1 LELLEIQNA
10 EREHQLKIQQL
21 DRSTETE
28 RAKLVNERINKEVDG
43 NNAIVEI
50 VKEANNKALEDTKT
64 KAKEKDDFTKELI
77 QASIATSQQIA
88 TEAFSILQQ
97 SSDDQTQAQ
106 LDLIDAKFEYEKERA
121 MGNVELIEQAE
132 KRKALAQKQAADEAG
147 ARNKSLALSQA
158 IVNAALS
165 ITSILAQYPK
175 FDGGFAMAAA
185 LAAATIANAAAI
197 AKIAT
202 TKYAGGGVLPT
213 AISDG
218 MIQGRSHANGGVKVM
233 NFDGSIS
240 EVEGGEYVQTD
251 EYGRKVVVNKYS
263 SRLFGSRLAQLSKV
277 NFLGKANELSKINS
291 YGGLGKKFAL
301 GGIMPAPSPQ
311 LSAPVVRTSG
321 TDNFGVFQYN
331 IETLRDTNTML
342 ASYIEAT
349 NNRIDRILVTTD
361 PAELYGKG
369 LEGYEERKINIID

>member
-1 LELLEIQNA
+1 
-10 EREHQLKIQQL
+10 
-21 DRSTETE
+21 
-28 RAKLVNERINKEVDG
+28 
-43 NNAIVEI
+43 
-50 VKEANNKALEDTKT
+50 
-64 KAKEKDDFTKELI
+64 
-77 QASIATSQQIA
+77 
-88 TEAFSILQQ
+88 
-97 SSDDQTQAQ
+97 
-106 LDLIDAKFEYEKERA
+106 
-121 MGNVELIEQAE
+121 
-132 KRKALAQKQAADEAG
+132 
-147 ARNKSLALSQA
+147 
-158 IVNAALS
+158 
-165 ITSILAQYPK
+165 
-175 FDGGFAMAAA
+175 MAAA

-202 TKYAGGGVLPT
+202 TKYAGGGILPT

-218 MIQGRSHANGGVKVM
+218 VIQGRSHANGGVKVM
-233 NFDGSIS
+233 NPDGSIS
-240 EVEGGEYVQTD
+240 EVEGGEYAQTD
-251 EYGRKVVVNKYS
+251 EYGRKVVINKYS

-301 GGIMPAPSPQ
+301 GGIMPSPSPQ